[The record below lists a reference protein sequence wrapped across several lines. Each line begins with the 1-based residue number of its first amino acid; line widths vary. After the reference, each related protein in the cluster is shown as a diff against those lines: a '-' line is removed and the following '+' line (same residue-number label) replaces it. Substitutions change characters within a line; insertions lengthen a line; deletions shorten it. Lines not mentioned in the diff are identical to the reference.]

1 MERSVAGGHWPP
13 FTTRLASGQMRETI
27 LTLIENIPLI
37 AALLFANYVLAAVCA
52 VREVGASRT
61 SQGSIAWLL
70 SLAFLPF
77 PTALIYLVFGWKH
90 FDSYAQT
97 KMEVRGRRI
106 IRSEELAVID
116 RDTGNDWPVQ
126 RKAAGMPFL
135 AGNKAELLIDGDA
148 TFDSILEGIAAAKR
162 YVFLQFYI
170 IRHDSI
176 GQRVAAALMER
187 ARAGVAVYVLYDD
200 VGSGG
205 LSEEYKDRLRAE
217 GIKIFGFNHRHR
229 FLRVFG
235 PMRINYRNH
244 RKNVVVDGRVAW
256 TGGINVGVEYLGQ
269 DPKFGHW
276 RDTQLRLEGPAASSL
291 SLIFQEDWLWAT
303 GEVLEV
309 DVPSP
314 IEEPGTTTA
323 LLMATGPADKFEACP
338 IAFLDIISQARHR
351 LWVVSPYFVPDTDL
365 RTAFYAAQLRGVD
378 VRIMLPE
385 KPDHLLVWLASNAHA
400 DAMVNHG
407 VRVFRYRKG
416 FLHQKVLLMDD
427 RMASVGSVNFDNRSF
442 AINFEMTVWMPDPQ
456 VVSAVERML
465 LSDFEDCREVTTEDV
480 KRRGPMRRFI
490 EQAAKLFSPIL

>member
-1 MERSVAGGHWPP
+1 
-13 FTTRLASGQMRETI
+13 MRETL

-52 VREVGASRT
+52 VREVSASRT
-61 SQGSIAWLL
+61 SQGSIAWLV

-77 PTALIYLVFGWKH
+77 PTAFIYLVFGWKY
-90 FDSYAQT
+90 FDSYART
-97 KMEVRGRRI
+97 RMEFRGSRL

-116 RDTGNDWPVQ
+116 RETGKEWPVQ
-126 RKAAGMPFL
+126 LRAAGMPFTT
-135 AGNKAELLIDGDA
+135 GNRADLLIDGDA
-148 TFDSILEGIAAAKR
+148 TFDSILEGMATAQHYI
-162 YVFLQFYI
+162 FFQFYI
-170 IRHDSI
+170 IRHDSL
-176 GQRVAAALMER
+176 GQRVASALMER
-187 ARAGVAVYVLYDD
+187 ARAGVAVHVLYDD

-217 GIKIFGFNHRHR
+217 GIKIYGFNHRHR

-244 RKNVVVDGRVAW
+244 RKSVVVDGRIGW

-276 RDTQLRLEGPAASSL
+276 RDTQLRLEGPAVLSL

-303 GEVLEV
+303 GELPAIKP
-309 DVPSP
+309 PSP
-314 IEEPGTTTA
+314 IEEPGTTPA
-323 LLMATGPADKFEACP
+323 LVMATGPADKFEACA
-338 IAFLDIISQARHR
+338 IAFTDMISQARQR
-351 LWVVSPYFVPDTDL
+351 LWVVSPYFVPDTDM
-365 RTAFYAAQLRGVD
+365 RTALYAAQLRGVD

-407 VRVFRYRKG
+407 VGVYRYHRG

-427 RMASVGSVNFDNRSF
+427 KMASVGSVNLDNRSF
-442 AINFEMTVWMPDPQ
+442 AINFELTVWIPDTT
-456 VVSAVERML
+456 VVAAVEAML
-465 LSDFEDCREVTTEDV
+465 LRDFVDCRQVTQDDV
-480 KRRGPMRRFI
+480 QQRGAVRRFI

>member
-1 MERSVAGGHWPP
+1 
-13 FTTRLASGQMRETI
+13 MRETL

-37 AALLFANYVLAAVCA
+37 AAFLFANYVLAAVCA
-52 VREVGASRT
+52 VREVVAGRT
-61 SQGSIAWLL
+61 SQGSIAWLV

-77 PTALIYLVFGWKH
+77 PTAFVYLVFGWKH

-97 KMEVRGRRI
+97 RMEVRGSRL

-116 RDTGNDWPVQ
+116 RETGKDWPVQ
-126 RKAAGMPFL
+126 LRAAGMPFL
-135 AGNKAELLIDGDA
+135 AGNKAELLVDGDA
-148 TFDSILEGIAAAKR
+148 TFDSILEGIATAEH
-162 YVFLQFYI
+162 YVFVQFYI
-170 IRHDSI
+170 IRHDAL
-176 GQRVAAALMER
+176 GQRLAAALMER
-187 ARAGVAVYVLYDD
+187 ARAGIAVYVLYDD

-244 RKNVVVDGRVAW
+244 RKNVVVDGRMGW

-269 DPKFGHW
+269 DKRFGHW
-276 RDTQLRLEGPAASSL
+276 RDTQLKLEGPAVMSL

-303 GEVLEV
+303 GEVLKVEP
-309 DVPSP
+309 PSP
-314 IEEPGTTTA
+314 IAEPGATPA
-323 LLMATGPADKFEACP
+323 LLMATGPADKFEACA
-338 IAFLDIISQARHR
+338 IAFSDIIAQARKR
-351 LWVVSPYFVPDTDL
+351 LWVVSPYFVPDTDM
-365 RTAFYAAQLRGVD
+365 RTALYAAQLRGVD

-400 DAMVNHG
+400 DGMVQHG
-407 VRVFRYRKG
+407 IGVYRYRRG

-442 AINFEMTVWMPDPQ
+442 AINFEMTVWMPDPK
-456 VVSAVERML
+456 VVADVETML
-465 LSDFEDCREVTTEDV
+465 LHDFTNCREVTREEV
-480 KRRGPMRRFI
+480 QQRGAIRRFI
-490 EQAAKLFSPIL
+490 EQAAKLLSPIL

>member
-1 MERSVAGGHWPP
+1 
-13 FTTRLASGQMRETI
+13 MRETL
-27 LTLIENIPLI
+27 LTIIENFPLI
-37 AALLFANYVLAAVCA
+37 AAFLFANYVLAAVCA
-52 VREVGASRT
+52 VREVLASRT
-61 SQGSIAWLL
+61 SQGSIAWLV

-77 PTALIYLVFGWKH
+77 PTAFVYLVFGWKH
-90 FDSYAQT
+90 FDSYAAT
-97 KMEVRGRRI
+97 RLEVRGSRL

-116 RDTGNDWPVQ
+116 RETGKDWPVQ
-126 RKAAGMPFL
+126 LRAAGMPFT
-135 AGNKAELLIDGDA
+135 AGNKADLLVDGDA
-148 TFDSILEGIAAAKR
+148 TFASILEGIASAEH
-162 YVFLQFYI
+162 YVFFQFYI
-170 IRHDSI
+170 IRHDAL

-229 FLRVFG
+229 FLRIFG

-244 RKNVVVDGRVAW
+244 RKNVVVDGRIGW

-276 RDTQLRLEGPAASSL
+276 RDTQLRLEGPAVSSL

-309 DVPSP
+309 ERPSP
-314 IEEPGTTTA
+314 IDEPGHTPA
-323 LLMATGPADKFEACP
+323 LLMATGPADRFEACA
-338 IAFLDIISQARHR
+338 IAFSDIIAQSRYR
-351 LWVVSPYFVPDTDL
+351 LWVVSPYFVPDTDM
-365 RTAFYAAQLRGVD
+365 RTALYAAHLRGVD

-385 KPDHLLVWLASNAHA
+385 KADHLLVWLASNAHA
-400 DAMVNHG
+400 DAMVQHG
-407 VRVFRYRKG
+407 ISVYRYHRG

-427 RMASVGSVNFDNRSF
+427 KMAGVGSVNFDNRSF
-442 AINFEMTVWMPDPQ
+442 SINFEMTVWMPDQ
-456 VVSAVERML
+456 KVVEDVETML
-465 LSDFEDCREVTTEDV
+465 LRDFIDCREVTREEV
-480 KRRGPMRRFI
+480 RQRPALRRFA